1 MQRVESGSFPGNPP
15 SDWRQ
20 GLLFLW
26 HGGTKSAWK
35 SSGTGSRCFFQMQF
49 LKKVTIP
56 KGVKKIGEKAFHG
69 CNRLELLEILHDP
82 EEIGPSLVNR
92 NCMVRCHK
100 GSKVDSYCEASE
112 LKREYQKVELE
123 AINEDLAIWT
133 TENLH

>member
-1 MQRVESGSFPGNPP
+1 MVHFPETLLRIGDRAFYFCGMEELNLPGNL
-15 SDWRQ
+15 Q
-20 GLLFLW
+20 ELGA
-26 HGGTKSAWK
+26 GA
-35 SSGTGSRCFFQMQF
+35 FFKCNS

-112 LKREYQKVELE
+112 LKREYV
-123 AINEDLAIWT
+123 
-133 TENLH
+133 